1 MGLGDLL
8 RLPQR
13 FTNEFEAQ
21 QARTL
26 YVMALLVLIGAV
38 LGIAI
43 VLAVAREQYE
53 TFQIVVLGSLVRVN
67 PAIFLPVVVVTAGL
81 VLFLIQRGSLSLEV
95 VRTILSA
102 GC

>member
-38 LGIAI
+38 LA
-43 VLAVAREQYE
+43 
-53 TFQIVVLGSLVRVN
+53 
-67 PAIFLPVVVVTAGL
+67 LP
-81 VLFLIQRGSLSLEV
+81 SS
-95 VRTILSA
+95 
-102 GC
+102 